1 MPDKDNGTPG
11 TLRNFGKAAK
21 NGAHLVCLV
30 HVGFVAH
37 IRLYGVKDTG
47 ISKGA
52 FSSYLSGQYNPK
64 ADKTELIADS
74 LDVDLRWLY
83 GENVP
88 MENTQKDDTAL
99 QYVFYNNS
107 CSEYLL
113 DDLDDMYIAMKTQ
126 YSALI
131 PRFYVLVNRSG
142 NEVHILPLFL
152 REDSS
157 EFYDCPSDFFHADR
171 HSIFTRDF
179 DSINVKLSTATIYYY
194 GIYTKTYE
202 PKVTMLSYSQADDCF
217 YIDNGIQDGHI
228 KAFEKELIKESL
240 YLKHIAQ

>member
-1 MPDKDNGTPG
+1 MGFTKPIEQY
-11 TLRNFGKAAK
+11 LFG
-21 NGAHLVCLV
+21 NW
-30 HVGFVAH
+30 
-37 IRLYGVKDTG
+37 DTC
-47 ISKGA
+47 I
-52 FSSYLSGQYNPK
+52 
-64 ADKTELIADS
+64 
-74 LDVDLRWLY
+74 
-83 GENVP
+83 
-88 MENTQKDDTAL
+88 
-99 QYVFYNNS
+99 YV
-107 CSEYLL
+107 SERY
-113 DDLDDMYIAMKTQ
+113 YT
-126 YSALI
+126 
-131 PRFYVLVNRSG
+131 
-142 NEVHILPLFL
+142 

>member
-1 MPDKDNGTPG
+1 M
-11 TLRNFGKAAK
+11 
-21 NGAHLVCLV
+21 
-30 HVGFVAH
+30 
-37 IRLYGVKDTG
+37 
-47 ISKGA
+47 
-52 FSSYLSGQYNPK
+52 
-64 ADKTELIADS
+64 ELIADS
-74 LDVDLRWLY
+74 LNVDLRWLY

-142 NEVHILPLFL
+142 NEIHILPLFL

-157 EFYDCPSDFFHADR
+157 EFYDCPSDFSTQTGTAFSQEILTVSTWNFQLLR
-171 HSIFTRDF
+171 FTIMGLIQRLM
-179 DSINVKLSTATIYYY
+179 SRKL
-194 GIYTKTYE
+194 
-202 PKVTMLSYSQADDCF
+202 P
-217 YIDNGIQDGHI
+217 
-228 KAFEKELIKESL
+228 
-240 YLKHIAQ
+240 